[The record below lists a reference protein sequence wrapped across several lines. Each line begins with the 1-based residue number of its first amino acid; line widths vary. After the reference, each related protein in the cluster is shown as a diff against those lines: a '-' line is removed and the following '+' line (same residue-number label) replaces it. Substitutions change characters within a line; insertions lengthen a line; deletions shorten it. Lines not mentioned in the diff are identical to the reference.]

1 MILIVGGMAQG
12 KKKFAEDMFAGA
24 EAVRW
29 ADGASAALE
38 DFAQAPFGCH
48 FHLLIRRLME
58 GDPALRAG
66 EMWLSMAAKEELAQ
80 ALTRFL
86 LERCRSRSADHIAVF
101 YGSAY
106 P

>member
-66 EMWLSMAAKEELAQ
+66 KMWLS
-80 ALTRFL
+80 T
-86 LERCRSRSADHIAVF
+86 
-101 YGSAY
+101 GSW
-106 P
+106 

>member
-48 FHLLIRRLME
+48 FTFLSAGLWRGILRFVPGKCGFPWRRRRN
-58 GDPALRAG
+58 LR
-66 EMWLSMAAKEELAQ
+66 
-80 ALTRFL
+80 R
-86 LERCRSRSADHIAVF
+86 H
-101 YGSAY
+101 
-106 P
+106 